1 MGTLLKIS
9 WRNVWRNK
17 ARSVVIILAV
27 GFGLWGGIST
37 TAFLNGMVTQMIDN
51 GIKKQVSHLQ
61 IHNPEFLKER
71 QSEFVLGSVAEIM
84 DELDNSDLVQAYS
97 PRTLTNGMLAT
108 ASMTSG
114 VEIYGIYADMENST
128 TSLGGSVIEG
138 DYFTS
143 MAKNQILIGAK
154 LAKKMKVAPGN
165 RVVLTFQDLDGNITS
180 AAFRISGIYRTSNS
194 MNDERFV
201 YVKNEDITILKGDNA
216 GINEI
221 AVLLHD
227 IENVNSFRD
236 ELKAGF
242 PENEVRSWAEISPD
256 LSMMHEMSGIS
267 MMILLIIILMAMA
280 FGLLNTMLMTIFER
294 TREIG
299 VLMAV
304 GMNKLRVFMMI
315 LLETGFLVFTGS
327 LFGVFLGNLTIAVT
341 RRTGIDLTSVGG
353 DTFSDFGIDPVVY
366 PSLNAEFY
374 LNLLILVV
382 ITAVLSSIYPA
393 YKALRMNP
401 ADAIRK
407 D

>member
-97 PRTLTNGMLAT
+97 PRTLSNGMLAT

-114 VEIYGIYADMENST
+114 VEIYGIYADQENST

>member
-114 VEIYGIYADMENST
+114 VEIYGIYADQENST